1 MLQKVILFLSFL
13 FIPFSH
19 VSVDTMAVP
28 ASDSPT
34 PVSELAAGEQLFEE
48 MELGGIVNFIAFRQ
62 AVAGYNRIKEKSKPI
77 LTLIDFSKP
86 STEKRFFVFD
96 MEKKQLLFSSVV
108 SHGRNSGGNYATSF
122 SNQNGSYKSSL
133 GFYLT
138 ENTYQGGNGN
148 DKAKERS
155 IVVHGASYANPTVAA
170 SGRLGRSLG
179 CPALPTKLA
188 KPIINTIKDGS
199 VMFIYANNSSYLA
212 QSDILKNVSAP
223 MPAL

>member
-133 GFYLT
+133 GFFISLKTLT
-138 ENTYQGGNGN
+138 
-148 DKAKERS
+148 KAETAT
-155 IVVHGASYANPTVAA
+155 H
-170 SGRLGRSLG
+170 
-179 CPALPTKLA
+179 
-188 KPIINTIKDGS
+188 
-199 VMFIYANNSSYLA
+199 SS
-212 QSDILKNVSAP
+212 
-223 MPAL
+223 

>member
-1 MLQKVILFLSFL
+1 
-13 FIPFSH
+13 
-19 VSVDTMAVP
+19 MAVP

-86 STEKRFFVFD
+86 STEKRFCLRYGEETTAVFISSLTRT
-96 MEKKQLLFSSVV
+96 KQWRELCHF
-108 SHGRNSGGNYATSF
+108 F

-138 ENTYQGGNGN
+138 ENTYQGGNGYSLILN
-148 DKAKERS
+148 GLEKES
-155 IVVHGASYANPTVAA
+155 M
-170 SGRLGRSLG
+170 
-179 CPALPTKLA
+179 TK
-188 KPIINTIKDGS
+188 
-199 VMFIYANNSSYLA
+199 
-212 QSDILKNVSAP
+212 LKNVPSSCTGLHTP
-223 MPAL
+223 IRQ

>member
-122 SNQNGSYKSSL
+122 STQHGSYKSSL
-133 GFYLT
+133 GFIL
-138 ENTYQGGNGN
+138 NGLEKGIN